1 MITTRAPSSAR
12 IANADVRGCA
22 RDVYCLEPRVLSIAI
37 ATYSIGEAPMPRVE
51 AARAAEWVLDSL
63 AREERAGNRS
73 PVPLATVRGAK
84 SEKPGRAERVFPR
97 RESKR
102 ESLACRL

>member
-1 MITTRAPSSAR
+1 
-12 IANADVRGCA
+12 
-22 RDVYCLEPRVLSIAI
+22 
-37 ATYSIGEAPMPRVE
+37 MPRME